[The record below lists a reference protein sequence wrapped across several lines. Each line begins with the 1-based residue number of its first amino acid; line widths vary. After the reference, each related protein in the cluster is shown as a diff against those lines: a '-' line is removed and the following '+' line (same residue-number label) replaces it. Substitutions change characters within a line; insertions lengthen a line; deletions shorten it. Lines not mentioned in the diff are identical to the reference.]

1 MEALAADLIISRS
14 KLPKEEQNLTQ
25 KEKTKK
31 SDFERVYYMSVRN
44 EAQISDC
51 LPVSFRKL
59 VNCLGVW
66 MTVWGF
72 NGLSL

>member
-44 EAQISDC
+44 EALEFSK
-51 LPVSFRKL
+51 LHFRKKNTSRHGTSKRY
-59 VNCLGVW
+59 V
-66 MTVWGF
+66 MKEK
-72 NGLSL
+72 

>member
-44 EAQISDC
+44 EALTNLD
-51 LPVSFRKL
+51 LR
-59 VNCLGVW
+59 
-66 MTVWGF
+66 
-72 NGLSL
+72 